1 MKDSI
6 TEDQASMMIIVKASL
21 YEQFLEKKVWENE
34 RKSKKVK
41 ERERER
47 ERGRERK
54 NERKLLF
61 NSRECFHTLHLCPL
75 SGLYIQQD

>member
-6 TEDQASMMIIVKASL
+6 TEDQAFVMITMKASL
-21 YEQFLEKKVWENE
+21 YEQFQEKKVWENE
-34 RKSKKVK
+34 RKSKKV
-41 ERERER
+41 RERER
-47 ERGRERK
+47 E

>member
-6 TEDQASMMIIVKASL
+6 TEDQASVMITVKASL
-21 YEQFLEKKVWENE
+21 YEQFLENKVWENE

-47 ERGRERK
+47 KRERK
-54 NERKLLF
+54 
-61 NSRECFHTLHLCPL
+61 
-75 SGLYIQQD
+75 

>member
-6 TEDQASMMIIVKASL
+6 TEDQASVMITVKASL
-21 YEQFLEKKVWENE
+21 YEQFLENKVWENE

-47 ERGRERK
+47 EKEREK
-54 NERKLLF
+54 M
-61 NSRECFHTLHLCPL
+61 RENFYSILENAFI
-75 SGLYIQQD
+75 LYICAH